1 MKDTPIQILDH
12 IYYRD
17 EASLQQTNKFRIA
30 SNDSQRMLDK
40 NFSVCFSSS
49 DTRKLFI
56 ASNEKTYDTNK
67 INQRNMSSR
76 VIYLSNQKKIYILS
90 CEEYKDQCIK
100 RILGKIYDLHRRD
113 CHPTIFNGLW
123 ILEPEKEKRQY
134 GKSL

>member
-17 EASLQQTNKFRIA
+17 EASLETNKFRIA

-49 DTRKLFI
+49 DERSLFI
-56 ASNEKTYDTNK
+56 ALNEKTYDTK
-67 INQRNMSSR
+67 EIIQRNISSR
-76 VIYLSNQKKIYILS
+76 VIYLSNQKKVSILS

-100 RILGKIYDLHRRD
+100 RILGKIYDLHRRLSSD
-113 CHPTIFNGLW
+113 NF
-123 ILEPEKEKRQY
+123 
-134 GKSL
+134 